1 MMKNLWSRISF
12 PKITPENKDVLIG
25 IAIVLLIAGLYYAQW
40 GYYLTSVTDS
50 KINVDF
56 PQKYFWWAD
65 DSRDYRLTGD
75 WMFGRSQETVID
87 VRPWVYPLFVGLART
102 IFAANAERVLWISQF
117 FMWIISSALIYLT
130 LYNATRKVFLG
141 ILGATLFF
149 SHPSPLALTF
159 HGMTET
165 LNILLLCIFCWL
177 MSAKV
182 KMRYL
187 LAIFIFSLLTT
198 TKPTYQIQLALLVIY
213 VAIRA
218 FRSLGK
224 PKLKQIGLVFLVL
237 VPIWIQLAFS
247 FSYNR
252 TLSISNIGPYTFKNF
267 FVAIVYERIENKE
280 WRQSMQEIETWDV
293 KQELSYLWAHQRE
306 TLLTYRRNL
315 IDNNQWVGSFFIRG
329 ENNRMIGFVE
339 TANAIAI
346 YLHLLMLP
354 HMFYFLLSGKYT
366 ENKELIALIYAVFL
380 IQTLVSGISTG
391 QDDRL
396 TVTGIPL
403 WIISYL
409 LVLYAVLSTPKPIPA
424 AQPE

>member
-1 MMKNLWSRISF
+1 MKNFWSKISF
-12 PKITPENKDVLIG
+12 PKITSEQKDILIG
-25 IAIVLLIAGLYYAQW
+25 LVMVLLIAGLYYAQW

-50 KINVDF
+50 KVNVDF
-56 PQKYFWWAD
+56 PQRYFWWAD

-75 WMFGRSQETVID
+75 WMFGRTSETVID
-87 VRPWVYPLFVGLART
+87 VRPWVYPFFVGLARALFT
-102 IFAANAERVLWISQF
+102 TNAERVLWVSQF
-117 FMWIISSALIYLT
+117 VMWMAGTALIYLT
-130 LYNATRKVFLG
+130 LYNATRKVFVG

-149 SHPSPLALTF
+149 AHPSPLALTF

-165 LNILLLCIFCWL
+165 VNILLLCVFCWL

-182 KMRYL
+182 KSRYL
-187 LAIFIFSLLTT
+187 LAIFLFSLLTT
-198 TKPTYQIQLALLVIY
+198 TKPTYQIQLALLLIY
-213 VAIRA
+213 VAIRTFHA
-218 FRSLGK
+218 LGK
-224 PKLKQIGLVFLVL
+224 SSLKQVGLVLLVL
-237 VPIWIQLAFS
+237 APIWIQLAIS

-252 TLSISNIGPYTFKNF
+252 TLSISNIGPNTFKYF
-267 FVAIVYERIENKE
+267 FVAIVYEREENKP

-293 KQELSYLWAHQRE
+293 KQQLSYLWAHQRE
-306 TLLTYRRNL
+306 SLLTYRRNL

-339 TANAIAI
+339 TVNAFSI

-354 HMFYFLLSGKYT
+354 LMFYFLLSGKYT
-366 ENKELIALIYAVFL
+366 ENQELVALVYATFL

-396 TVTGIPL
+396 TVTGVPL

-409 LVLYAVLSTPKPIPA
+409 LVLYSALSAPKPNPIA
-424 AQPE
+424 E

>member
-1 MMKNLWSRISF
+1 MKKLWSRVSF
-12 PKITPENKDVLIG
+12 PKITPEKKDVLIG
-25 IAIVLLIAGLYYAQW
+25 LALVLLTAAIYYAQW

-50 KINVDF
+50 KVNVDF

-75 WMFGRSQETVID
+75 WMFGRAQETVID
-87 VRPWVYPLFVGLART
+87 VRPWVYPLFVGAARA
-102 IFAANAERVLWISQF
+102 IFGASAERILWLSQF
-117 FMWIISSALIYLT
+117 ALWMASTALIYLT

-149 SHPSPLALTF
+149 SHPSPLVLTF

-165 LNILLLCIFCWL
+165 LNILLLCAFCWL
-177 MSAKV
+177 ISAKV
-182 KMRYL
+182 KLRYL
-187 LAIFIFSLLTT
+187 LAIFLFSLLTT

-213 VAIRA
+213 AAICTYRA
-218 FRSLGK
+218 LGR
-224 PKLKQIGLVFLVL
+224 PTLKQIGWVLLVL
-237 VPIWIQLAFS
+237 LPIWIQLAIS

-252 TLSISNIGPYTFKNF
+252 TLSISNIGPNTFKYF
-267 FVAIVYERIENKE
+267 FVAIVYEREEHKE
-280 WRQSMQEIETWDV
+280 WRQSMAEIESWDV

-339 TANAIAI
+339 TFNAFSI
-346 YLHLLMLP
+346 YLHLFMLP
-354 HMFYFLLSGKYT
+354 LMFYFLFSEKYK
-366 ENKELIALIYAVFL
+366 ENKELVALIYAVFL
-380 IQTLVSGISTG
+380 IQTLISGISTG

-396 TVTGIPL
+396 TVTGTPL

-409 LVLYAVLSTPKPIPA
+409 LVLYAVLKPS
-424 AQPE
+424 QPEPATPTD